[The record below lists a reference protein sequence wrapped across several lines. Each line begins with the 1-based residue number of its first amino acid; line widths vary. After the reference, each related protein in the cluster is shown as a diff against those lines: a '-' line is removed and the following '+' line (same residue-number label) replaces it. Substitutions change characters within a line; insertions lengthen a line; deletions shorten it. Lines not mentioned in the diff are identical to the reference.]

1 MSSDFVPPRHP
12 SSRRQRNAADSRVP
26 TRPLAI
32 SSAVLDGLLA
42 GGMVVIEVV
51 LLPFWRGSPPADFR
65 RWFAAHVGRI
75 RALMVPLGAAAG
87 AACAASAAAQW
98 VEGRRTVP
106 AAMAAAAATAGVIA
120 ITVTVNEPANHRFTG
135 GTLTD
140 TETTDLLTTWARWHH
155 VRVLLGVVATVAA
168 AAAITERDA

>member
-1 MSSDFVPPRHP
+1 MLHTPV
-12 SSRRQRNAADSRVP
+12 SRRTSPSPRRRAADGSRVL

-32 SSAVLDGLLA
+32 SSAVLTGLLA
-42 GGMVVIEVV
+42 GGMVLIDLV
-51 LLPFWRGSPPADFR
+51 LLPFWRAAAPADFR
-65 RWFAAHVGRI
+65 RWFTANADRI
-75 RALMVPLGAAAG
+75 RALMIPLGAGAG
-87 AACAASAAAQW
+87 AACTASAVGQV

-106 AAMAAAAATAGVIA
+106 ASTLAAAATVGVIA

-140 TETTDLLTTWARWHH
+140 PETTDLLRTWARWHH

-168 AAAITERDA
+168 TVALADRDS